1 MSVKKHTNAYVNFNH
16 NLNISFVN
24 PSEVNEYEA
33 LGYQLMMH
41 KKPDVHLLFTLTP
54 QETAVLKLTLL
65 GEEAKEISKLLS
77 LHEDTIRQFLRS
89 IREKLQ
95 CKNNLALIIKM
106 KDEGL
111 DFYLLGNR
119 GF

>member
-1 MSVKKHTNAYVNFNH
+1 MRNTGD
-16 NLNISFVN
+16 ID
-24 PSEVNEYEA
+24 
-33 LGYQLMMH
+33 M
-41 KKPDVHLLFTLTP
+41 LLTLTP
-54 QETAVLKLTLL
+54 QEIAVLKLLIL
-65 GEEAKEISKLLS
+65 GKEPKEIARLLS

-95 CKNNLALIIKM
+95 CKNNLTLIIKM

-111 DFYLLGNR
+111 DFYLSQNR